1 MALPRKLKSMNIF
14 ADGLSYIGQA
24 TAVTLPKLTRKM
36 EDFRGAGMNAPV
48 KVDMGMEGLV
58 LEFSCGGFMVDALA
72 AFGAARHDATQLRF
86 AGAYQR
92 DDTGDVD
99 AVEVTV
105 RGRYSEIDMGD
116 AKPGDDTEHKFKAE
130 LSYYRLEVAGREVIL
145 IDIPNM
151 VEIID
156 GIDRLADQRAAIG
169 A

>member
-58 LEFSCGGFMVDALA
+58 LEFTCGGFMVDALA

-156 GIDRLADQRAAIG
+156 GVDRLADQRAAIG

>member
-1 MALPRKLKSMNIF
+1 MALPRKLKNMNIF
-14 ADGLSYIGQA
+14 ANGLSYIGQA
-24 TAVTLPKLTRKM
+24 TSVTVPKLTRKM
-36 EDFRGAGMNAPV
+36 EDYRGAGMNAPV
-48 KVDMGMEGLV
+48 KIDMGMEGLV

-72 AFGAARHDATQLRF
+72 AFGATRHDATQLRF
-86 AGAYQR
+86 VGSYQR

-99 AVEVTV
+99 AVEITV

-130 LSYYRLEVAGREVIL
+130 LSFYRLEVAGREVML

-156 GIDRLADQRAAIG
+156 GIDRLAQQRAAIG

>member
-58 LEFSCGGFMVDALA
+58 LEFTCGGFMVDALA
-72 AFGAARHDATQLRF
+72 GFGAARHDATQLRF

-156 GIDRLADQRAAIG
+156 GVDRLADQRAAIG